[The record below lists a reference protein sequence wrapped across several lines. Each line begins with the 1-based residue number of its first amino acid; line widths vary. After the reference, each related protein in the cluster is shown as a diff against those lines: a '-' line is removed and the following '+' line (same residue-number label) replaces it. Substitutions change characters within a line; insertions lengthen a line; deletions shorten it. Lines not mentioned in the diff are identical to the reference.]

1 MAARAAFRPSP
12 GYGWSLW
19 FGMKNRALVMLTVAL
34 FHVLKKN
41 VVTILVRLLQRR
53 GGSDGKKR
61 RSAWARPESVY
72 SAQSTESVTWE
83 STVTDKKRLKSLLG
97 RERQRQQVIFELIQT
112 ERQYLRDLNIIKGL
126 FRRSVM
132 EQTQLSADQIWRLF
146 SNVDD
151 VIKANA
157 GGRCIF
163 PVPCIL
169 RQPEPGRG
177 AVPRA
182 QAKQRSVCRSNAG
195 L

>member
-1 MAARAAFRPSP
+1 MSFLFRRKSK
-12 GYGWSLW
+12 GDGSSSSLD
-19 FGMKNRALVMLTVAL
+19 GSTSSLSSVPR
-34 FHVLKKN
+34 
-41 VVTILVRLLQRR
+41 RR